1 MKWTRKILVFTLL
14 VLAALFIQNSA
25 AAYANAI
32 LPYSSHYQ
40 GAIYYNPIGGRIDFA
55 VYDTDTSNGQAFEAD
70 FGTAPGTGQFI
81 YAYQIFTD
89 DSSQALEYFAIM
101 GIGENALVSPINDNI
116 GSLDDLTGEGVAPDD
131 YPYIGSSSM
140 YGTMGIWEFTDNL
153 LDEGQHSWFLVLRS
167 PHDWTPGGF
176 TFNKNRANE
185 TPIPNPEP
193 ATIILLGI
201 GGVIAV
207 STRRRNAAR

>member
-14 VLAALFIQNSA
+14 VLAALLIQNSA

-32 LPYSSHYQ
+32 LPDSSHYQ
-40 GAIYYNPIGGRIDFA
+40 GTVHYNRIGGRIDFA

-89 DSSQALEYFAIM
+89 DTSQALEYFAIM
-101 GIGENALVSPINDNI
+101 GIGENAFVSPVNDNI
-116 GSLDDLTGEGVAPDD
+116 SSLDDLTGEGVAPDE

-140 YGTMGIWEFTDNL
+140 YGTMGIWEFTDHL
-153 LDEGQHSWFLVLRS
+153 LEGGEHSWFLVLRS
-167 PHDWTPGGF
+167 PHDWTAGSF
-176 TFNKNRANE
+176 TFNKSLANQ

-193 ATIILLGI
+193 CTLALLGL
-201 GGVIAV
+201 GCVV
-207 STRRRNAAR
+207 LFSRRRKSV

>member
-1 MKWTRKILVFTLL
+1 MKRTRKILVFTLL
-14 VLAALFIQNSA
+14 VLAALFIWNSA
-25 AAYANAI
+25 PAYANAI

-40 GAIYYNPIGGRIDFA
+40 GTFYYDSVGGHVDFA
-55 VYDTDTSNGQAFEAD
+55 VYDTDTSNGQAFEDD

-101 GIGENALVSPINDNI
+101 GIGENALVSPVNDNI
-116 GSLDDLTGEGVAPDD
+116 GSMDDLTGEGVEPDE

-153 LDEGQHSWFLVLRS
+153 LDAGQHSLFLVLRS
-167 PHDWTPGGF
+167 PHDWAPGGF
-176 TFNKNRANE
+176 TFYETLANE
-185 TPIPNPEP
+185 APVPNPEP
-193 ATIILLGI
+193 STLALLGL
-201 GGVIAV
+201 GCVV
-207 STRRRNAAR
+207 FFRRRRSV

>member
-1 MKWTRKILVFTLL
+1 MKRTRKILVFTLL

-25 AAYANAI
+25 TAYADAI

-40 GAIYYNPIGGRIDFA
+40 GTIYYNPIGGRIDFA
-55 VYDTDTSNGQAFEAD
+55 VYDTGTPNGQAFEND

-101 GIGENALVSPINDNI
+101 GIGENALVSPIDDKI
-116 GSLDDLTGEGVAPDD
+116 GSLDDLTGEGVVPDD

-153 LDEGQHSWFLVLRS
+153 LDAGQHSWFLVLRS
-167 PHDWTPGGF
+167 PHNWTPGSF
-176 TFNKNRANE
+176 TFNKNLANE
-185 TPIPNPEP
+185 TPTPTPEP
-193 ATIILLGI
+193 STLALLGL
-201 GGVIAV
+201 GCVV
-207 STRRRNAAR
+207 LFRRKRRSV